1 MISDSAHSARQLV
14 FMNHR
19 NEALKAAQI
28 KHGEITSHNHQTRY
42 TLRGNAELHRVH
54 WFSVRVSRAAHWLPA
69 QTGNTLRPGG
79 GGEADSQGDGVNTGS
94 KGASRIVQGL
104 HATISE
110 KIDKELYLIG
120 VLDQYRTGTPHTWST
135 GNRLEEEIATLKQV
149 LAAKEQHQA
158 ELKQKLGVTPLSDLR
173 QNFSRSWHDMQA
185 STAYKRTSETLSTAG
200 QKTTEALSTLGTA
213 ISRKLEDVR
222 SQAIGYSIRE
232 SMSMPAMRNS
242 TSFRSFED
250 KVESTVSNL
259 KSKVGGNSS
268 GGSFEEV
275 LSSTAHASIQEVPT
289 NAVTS
294 ESGER
299 TC

>member
-1 MISDSAHSARQLV
+1 MEYRQQVFLEPEPLKELDEDLVSDLEL
-14 FMNHR
+14 N
-19 NEALKAAQI
+19 N
-28 KHGEITSHNHQTRY
+28 GITLEEREEREEMQ
-42 TLRGNAELHRVH
+42 AEL
-54 WFSVRVSRAAHWLPA
+54 A
-69 QTGNTLRPGG
+69 
-79 GGEADSQGDGVNTGS
+79 
-94 KGASRIVQGL
+94 K
-104 HATISE
+104 
-110 KIDKELYLIG
+110 
-120 VLDQYRTGTPHTWST
+120 
-135 GNRLEEEIATLKQV
+135 LEEEIATLKQV

>member
-222 SQAIGYSIRE
+222 
-232 SMSMPAMRNS
+232 NS

>member
-1 MISDSAHSARQLV
+1 MEYRQQVFLEPEPLKELDEDLVSDLEL
-14 FMNHR
+14 N
-19 NEALKAAQI
+19 N
-28 KHGEITSHNHQTRY
+28 GITLEEREEREEMQ
-42 TLRGNAELHRVH
+42 AEL
-54 WFSVRVSRAAHWLPA
+54 A
-69 QTGNTLRPGG
+69 
-79 GGEADSQGDGVNTGS
+79 
-94 KGASRIVQGL
+94 K
-104 HATISE
+104 
-110 KIDKELYLIG
+110 
-120 VLDQYRTGTPHTWST
+120 
-135 GNRLEEEIATLKQV
+135 LEEEIATLKQV

-222 SQAIGYSIRE
+222 
-232 SMSMPAMRNS
+232 NS